1 MRVLVCGGAGYIGSH
16 MVRQLLRRGQEPV
29 VFDNLSTGHRAAVQ
43 GAPLIVGDVTDPA
56 SLAEVFS
63 NGRFDAVLHLC
74 SLSLVAEST
83 IKPYAYYQVNV
94 AGTLNLLE
102 AMQAAGVSRIVFS
115 STAAVYGVPRT
126 PLIDETHPTEPISP
140 YGASKR
146 MVEQML
152 ADAAHAYGLRS
163 VTFRYFNAAG
173 ADASGDIGEAHE
185 PESHLIPNVLRTALG
200 QSSGLKVFG
209 IDYPT
214 PDGTCV
220 RDYIHVDDLASAHLK
235 ALEFLEDN
243 EGAHIFN
250 LGSERG
256 FSVQEIIHAAE
267 RVTGRSIPRD
277 ILGRRAG
284 DPPVLVAS
292 NARARDVLGWQPE
305 HSDID
310 TIIASAWRWHQQ
322 RSY

>member
-1 MRVLVCGGAGYIGSH
+1 
-16 MVRQLLRRGQEPV
+16 MVRELLRRGQEPV
-29 VFDNLSTGHRAAVQ
+29 VFDNFSTGHRAAVQ

-56 SLAEVFS
+56 ALAKVFS

-74 SLSLVAEST
+74 SLSLVAESA
-83 IKPYAYYQVNV
+83 IKPYQYYQVNV

-152 ADAAHAYGLRS
+152 ADAASAYGLRS

-185 PESHLIPNVLRTALG
+185 PESHLIPNVLRAALG
-200 QSSGLKVFG
+200 QGCVLKVFG
-209 IDYPT
+209 TDYPT

-220 RDYIHVDDLASAHLK
+220 RDYIHVDDLASAHIK
-235 ALEFLEDN
+235 ALEFLDDN

-267 RVTGRSIPRD
+267 KVTGRSIPRD
-277 ILGRRAG
+277 ILHRRAG
-284 DPPVLVAS
+284 DPPMLVAS
-292 NARARDVLGWQPE
+292 NTKARDLLDWQPE
-305 HSDID
+305 RSDID

-322 RSY
+322 RRY